1 MKRRTAEITL
11 YPREKEVQK
20 KIQRK
25 LSWRDSWIDEDGY
38 RNEIVYEDYGGD
50 IRFFYDGQRMV
61 PHVIDVFYSDKK
73 STYSQVK
80 KFAQSLDVPHTI
92 LSDVPNSEVIIRI
105 EEEKLKKNFDNAL
118 AEIEQ
123 FLFGA
128 NFCNYDVR
136 VS

>member
-1 MKRRTAEITL
+1 MKRRAAEITL
-11 YPREKEVQK
+11 YPREKGVQK
-20 KIQRK
+20 KLQRK

-50 IRFFYDGQRMV
+50 IRFFYDGRRMV
-61 PHVIDVFYSDKK
+61 PHVVDVFYSDRK
-73 STYSQVK
+73 STYSKVK

-92 LSDVPNSEVIIRI
+92 LSDIPNSEVVIRI
-105 EEEKLKKNFDNAL
+105 EEEKLKKNFDNTL